1 MKRFFPFIIVGVVA
15 LLAIGSGTLFYRS
28 KKAANPPLTITKTE
42 TENSGEVVHTL
53 GPDHAAVTL
62 EEFGDYQCPPCGH
75 LSEPINKLQ
84 KQYNLKVIFRNF
96 PLAAHRW
103 AKDAAYAAEAA
114 GRQGK
119 FWQMHD
125 LLFREQPVWSQ
136 SMDARALFQ
145 AYAGM
150 LQLDISKFRQD
161 MDDPEIL
168 RQVEIDQHRGAAIG
182 VKTTPTIF
190 LNNQA
195 VPGSELM
202 PDQFP
207 KAVEAAV
214 KSAQPSS

>member
-1 MKRFFPFIIVGVVA
+1 MKRYLPFLIVVLVAVVA
-15 LLAIGSGTLFYRS
+15 IGAGAWLYRS
-28 KKAANPPLTITKTE
+28 KKGASPALTISKNE
-42 TENSGEVVHTL
+42 KESGGEIVHSL
-53 GPDHAAVTL
+53 GPDNAAVTL

-75 LSEPINKLQ
+75 LADPINKLQ
-84 KQYNLKVIFRNF
+84 KQYNLRVIFRNF
-96 PLAAHRW
+96 PLPAHRW

-125 LLFREQPVWSQ
+125 LLFHEQPVWSQ
-136 SMDARALFQ
+136 SLDARALFQ

-161 MDDPEIL
+161 MDDPEIQ
-168 RQVEIDQHRGAAIG
+168 RQVEMDQHRGAAIG

-195 VPGSELM
+195 VPAPELM
-202 PDQFP
+202 PDAFP

-214 KSAQPSS
+214 NAAKPSS

>member
-1 MKRFFPFIIVGVVA
+1 MRRFAPFIIVICVA
-15 LLAIGSGTLFYRS
+15 LVALGSGAFLYRA
-28 KKAANPPLTITKTE
+28 KRGTNAPLKISKTE
-42 TENSGEVVHTL
+42 TEPGGRVMHTL
-53 GPDHAAVTL
+53 GPDNAAVTL

-84 KQYNLKVIFRNF
+84 TQFNMRVIFRNF
-96 PLAAHRW
+96 PLPAHKY
-103 AKDAAYAAEAA
+103 AKNAAYAAEAA

-136 SMDARALFQ
+136 SMDARSLFQ

-150 LQLDISKFRQD
+150 LQLDIGRFRQD
-161 MDDPEIL
+161 MDNPEVQ
-168 RQVEIDQHRGAAIG
+168 RQVEIDQQRGAAIG

-190 LNNQA
+190 LNNQVLPA
-195 VPGSELM
+195 NQLM
-202 PDQFP
+202 PDEFP

-214 KSAQPSS
+214 KSAKPSS

>member
-1 MKRFFPFIIVGVVA
+1 MKRSLPVLIVMIVG
-15 LLAIGSGTLFYRS
+15 LLAIGSGAFLYRAKRVAS
-28 KKAANPPLTITKTE
+28 APPKISKTE
-42 TENSGEVVHTL
+42 TETGGQVVHSL
-53 GPDHAAVTL
+53 GPDNAAVTL

-75 LSEPINKLQ
+75 LSEPISKLQ
-84 KQYNLKVIFRNF
+84 KQHNLRVIYRNF
-96 PLAAHRW
+96 PLPAHRW

-125 LLFREQPVWSQ
+125 LLYREQEVWSQ

-150 LQLDISKFRQD
+150 LQLDISRFRQD
-161 MDDPEIL
+161 MDDPEIQ
-168 RQVEIDQHRGAAIG
+168 RQVELDQRRGALIG

-195 VPGSELM
+195 VPGPELM
-202 PDQFP
+202 PDEFP

-214 KSAQPSS
+214 KDTKPSS